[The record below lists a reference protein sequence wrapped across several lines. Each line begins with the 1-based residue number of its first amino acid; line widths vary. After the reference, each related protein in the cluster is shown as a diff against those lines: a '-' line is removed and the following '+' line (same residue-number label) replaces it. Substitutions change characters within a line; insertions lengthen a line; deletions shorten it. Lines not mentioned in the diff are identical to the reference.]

1 MQFCRLARRRT
12 TCLNFRRME
21 IEDIALTMTPAL
33 GVRGV
38 VHLLNLFGNAR
49 AVFAASEQE
58 LVRRAELRPDLARN
72 IASRKGMRQAEREL
86 EYCRRNGV
94 LPVASTDEAYPAL
107 LREIDDYPHVIYVRG
122 SVEALSLRAISFV
135 GTRRMTPY
143 GERMCMQLVEGLA
156 RLVPGL
162 CIVSQS
168 GNLAP
173 ADKKLYAL
181 RDVTATVESIPL
193 IASSIMSKKL
203 AGGSDCIVLDVKV
216 GSGAF
221 MKDTASARIL
231 AEKMVKIGK
240 KCGRNIAAVITD
252 MDVPLGYAVGNALE
266 VKEAIDL
273 LKGKNISD
281 LRQICIAVSAH
292 LVSMC
297 LGISLQEA
305 EEKANK
311 ALTNGAAFAKFKEW
325 ISAQGADADWADDTN
340 KFPKAPVEYELL
352 SEKDGYISHMDAEM
366 IGRASMELGAGRKT
380 KDDMIDHAAGIV
392 LRIKNGE
399 YVKRGDVLATLY
411 TSDDKKLCRAKE
423 LYLSALEFSDK
434 KPINGKL
441 IIDIVK

>member
-58 LVRRAELRPDLARN
+58 LVRRAELRPDVARN

-162 CIVSQS
+162 CIVS
-168 GNLAP
+168 GLAFGIDS
-173 ADKKLYAL
+173 AAHRAAL
-181 RDVTATVESIPL
+181 AHGVATVAVVANALPDVTPAQHAPLARDIVEHGGAIVSELPSCTKQNGSYYIPRNRIIAGLGCGTVIVESH
-193 IASSIMSKKL
+193 
-203 AGGSDCIVLDVKV
+203 AGGGALSTVRFADGYNRSVMAVPGRATDSASVGTNMLIRNRKAQLVLSAEDVVGELAWDLDPALPCDDTNAVSDISPD
-216 GSGAF
+216 
-221 MKDTASARIL
+221 DARIL
-231 AEKMVKIGK
+231 DLFVTPE
-240 KCGRNIAAVITD
+240 
-252 MDVPLGYAVGNALE
+252 PLSFE
-266 VKEAIDL
+266 
-273 LKGKNISD
+273 
-281 LRQICIAVSAH
+281 
-292 LVSMC
+292 
-297 LGISLQEA
+297 
-305 EEKANK
+305 
-311 ALTNGAAFAKFKEW
+311 
-325 ISAQGADADWADDTN
+325 
-340 KFPKAPVEYELL
+340 ELL
-352 SEKDGYISHMDAEM
+352 A
-366 IGRASMELGAGRKT
+366 RASITAGELTARL
-380 KDDMIDHAAGIV
+380 IV
-392 LRIKNGE
+392 LELAGA
-399 YVKRGDVLATLY
+399 VCQLPGKRYQKTV
-411 TSDDKKLCRAKE
+411 
-423 LYLSALEFSDK
+423 
-434 KPINGKL
+434 
-441 IIDIVK
+441 